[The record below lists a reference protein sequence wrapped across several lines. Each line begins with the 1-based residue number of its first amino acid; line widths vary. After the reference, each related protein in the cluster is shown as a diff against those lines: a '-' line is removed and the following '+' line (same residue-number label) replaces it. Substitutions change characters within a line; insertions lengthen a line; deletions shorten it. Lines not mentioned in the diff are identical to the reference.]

1 MDDDLQSMTDSLDPN
16 TKWWQKLSHTNKK
29 GGNTGDRSTNNH
41 FSNSLKSKSIESG
54 HSALS
59 VISQQPYSSQS
70 YVRVIV
76 PRLKGDEDG
85 GDRRRIS
92 SAVRLDS
99 RGSPR
104 GELVYYY
111 FF

>member
-1 MDDDLQSMTDSLDPN
+1 MTDSLDPN

-29 GGNTGDRSTNNH
+29 GGNLGDRSASNH
-41 FSNSLKSKSIESG
+41 FRDQLSSKSIDSG
-54 HSALS
+54 HSSLS
-59 VISQQPYSSQS
+59 GNSQQPYGSQS
-70 YVRVIV
+70 YVRVVV
-76 PRLKGDEDG
+76 PRLKGDEDS

-104 GELVYYY
+104 GELV
-111 FF
+111 F